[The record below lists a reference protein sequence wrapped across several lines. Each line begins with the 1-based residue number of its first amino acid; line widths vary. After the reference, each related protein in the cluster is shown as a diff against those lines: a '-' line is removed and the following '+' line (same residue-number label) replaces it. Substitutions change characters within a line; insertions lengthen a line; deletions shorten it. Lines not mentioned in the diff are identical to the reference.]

1 MSKSIFEQ
9 LEKQLKQFIGEAVPN
24 QAVYDIHA
32 AMELAGILETKG
44 FTFQLKDLCPKS
56 LNETAWRA
64 IFFKKDMAF
73 TADDPESA
81 VAVCK
86 AAVDAL
92 ANPLPENKENSVNH
106 SENP

>member
-1 MSKSIFEQ
+1 MSKSIPVQ
-9 LEKQLKQFIGEAVPN
+9 LEKQLEQFLGKAVPN

-44 FTFQLKDLCPKS
+44 FTFKLKDLCPKS
-56 LNETAWRA
+56 LNKTAWRA
-64 IFFKKDMAF
+64 IFFKGNTTF
-73 TADDPESA
+73 TADDPESS

-92 ANPLPENKENSVNH
+92 ANPLPEKK
-106 SENP
+106 

>member
-1 MSKSIFEQ
+1 MSKSILEQ
-9 LEKQLKQFIGEAVPN
+9 LEKQLIQFLGEAVPD

-32 AMELAGILETKG
+32 AMELAWILETKG

-64 IFFKKDMAF
+64 IFFKENIAF
-73 TADDPESA
+73 TADDPEPS
-81 VAVCK
+81 VALCK

-92 ANPLPENKENSVNH
+92 ANPLSEKEENNN
-106 SENP
+106 

>member
-1 MSKSIFEQ
+1 MSKSILEQ
-9 LEKQLKQFIGEAVPN
+9 LEKQLEQLLGEAFPN

-32 AMELAGILETKG
+32 AMELAVILETKG

-64 IFFKKDMAF
+64 IFFKENITSF
-73 TADDPESA
+73 ADDPEAS

-86 AAVDAL
+86 AAVAAL
-92 ANPLPENKENSVNH
+92 ANPSPCVRIDVASTE
-106 SENP
+106 